1 MSWLRLWTVVNTDHG
16 RVCCHVHV
24 FFLLFHSRGHG
35 VIVLGMIVVNV
46 LVVVIV
52 VVVLI
57 GVVVY
62 IIVEMVLMVVDIVF
76 VVVEVMIVVVC
87 NVQCTCS

>member
-1 MSWLRLWTVVNTDHG
+1 M
-16 RVCCHVHV
+16 
-24 FFLLFHSRGHG
+24 
-35 VIVLGMIVVNV
+35 VNV

-62 IIVEMVLMVVDIVF
+62 IIVEMVLMVVDIVL

-87 NVQCTCS
+87 NVRGTMYMLIVVFMFDVIVMFLQKSLPWLSYDHIYDLGKDHCRES